1 MKVVLDTN
9 VLLSG
14 FFFGGIPGLV
24 LDAWHSKR
32 IVPVLSSYILAEY
45 REAAAEL
52 EDKYGPADFESFVA
66 LLLVHS
72 EVVDAPAEL
81 PTQICSDPD
90 DDKFLSCALAS
101 GAAVVVSGDRALL
114 AVTGWNGIA
123 VVKPR
128 TFVER
133 YLPDTT

>member
-1 MKVVLDTN
+1 
-9 VLLSG
+9 
-14 FFFGGIPGLV
+14 
-24 LDAWHSKR
+24 
-32 IVPVLSSYILAEY
+32 
-45 REAAAEL
+45 
-52 EDKYGPADFESFVA
+52 VA

-90 DDKFLSCALAS
+90 EDKFLSRALAS

-114 AVTGWNGIA
+114 AVTRWNGIE

-128 TFVER
+128 TFLER